1 MNILRNC
8 VVGSFCLRD
17 ARDHIIT
24 IFLASHFNGKCH
36 VESSVKSQRVLY
48 LDLEF
53 LEKFLFVLILDP
65 KFEPYVMIFS
75 LLWLWTSGSIF
86 SFPFQV
92 IFQRSSPGESCRTS
106 ELRPTATLDTF
117 LSVIKVH
124 LGGICCIIHTLYFNP
139 DVLLCTQ
146 ECLCVENIGQKI
158 ALCYQELGQHNVY
171 NKLLFQFSVT
181 SLYFFPPSPFW
192 NICLYESM

>member
-1 MNILRNC
+1 MPRWEEWWIYWETAPLVHVVC
-8 VVGSFCLRD
+8 VTPG
-17 ARDHIIT
+17 III

-36 VESSVKSQRVLY
+36 LESSVKSQRVLY

-53 LEKFLFVLILDP
+53 LEKFLFILILDP
-65 KFEPYVMIFS
+65 KFELYVIIFS

-117 LSVIKVH
+117 LSDIKVH

-146 ECLCVENIGQKI
+146 ECLCREYWPEN
-158 ALCYQELGQHNVY
+158 CP
-171 NKLLFQFSVT
+171 LLPGAGATQ
-181 SLYFFPPSPFW
+181 
-192 NICLYESM
+192 CL